1 MRYGRTVACL
11 GALLLVLGTSAAARA
26 GSITGFLQGAYPEGR
41 FGTGLA
47 VSLPLLTEIISLEG
61 EYSRSS
67 EQETS
72 PSLTLWSGNVL
83 LVSPVPFAG
92 FRPYVAAGFGYYRQ
106 RLETAEESAFATSQ
120 GFGTF
125 LGFGGPLHLRFDYR
139 LIRLQ
144 GEPLQED
151 QKRFYGGL
159 SLRF

>member
-1 MRYGRTVACL
+1 MRGIVACL
-11 GALLLVLGTSAAARA
+11 GTLLVVLGTSPAARA
-26 GSITGFLQGAYPEGR
+26 ASITGFLQGAYPEGR

-47 VSLPLLTEIISLEG
+47 VSVPLLTEVVALEG

-83 LVSPVPFAG
+83 VVSPVAFAG
-92 FRPYVAAGFGYYRQ
+92 FRPYFAGGLGYYRQ
-106 RLETAEESAFATSQ
+106 RFGTVEESAFATSQ

-139 LIRLQ
+139 FFRLQ